1 MGNHSRYWI
10 SCLDP
15 LVYLLP
21 KTFRLLGFQ
30 IFWLRAYLTI
40 FNPETRHVNLS
51 FNRIVGVMASVLP
64 LSVVDRWFEPQ
75 AGQIKNYKS
84 GIYCL

>member
-1 MGNHSRYWI
+1 MTKKILIKGIVTLALNCYSVFMLR
-10 SCLDP
+10 
-15 LVYLLP
+15 P
-21 KTFRLLGFQ
+21 KHKDF
-30 IFWLRAYLTI
+30 
-40 FNPETRHVNLS
+40 NLS

-84 GIYCL
+84 GIYCLCTKHAAYI